1 MARYSELRV
10 HGVSG
15 TPPRAMLYTDP
26 TTLGDKSEFT
36 RVFSPPVVDKRYDT
50 KAFHWGGLTSGSWT
64 TAFWILLAP
73 FVFAN
78 VAGWMA
84 TRTGRFHQAM
94 IRLAGLG
101 LTALFT
107 AQAVTALVLMPF
119 LWLQDRGLTPSRI
132 RWSVAALVVVVGG
145 GYLFI
150 VWRFSTRTHFDTW
163 GSAAKLQLLF
173 GTTPDSLQ
181 VTTEA
186 DPTPELDRS
195 DPAGKTVADSA
206 TWTAPPI
213 LHRLRRIHLGV
224 GLAVIALAA
233 GAFTGH
239 SRLWIVIAG
248 VVAILVVIMVA
259 TSFWPGSSVVLWATG
274 LAPWL
279 GVAALGSSLGSV
291 LITDAAAWNPAGIH
305 KTVLAISG
313 ALFVVTLA
321 SLGNGLRTV
330 GALVIGTQLGGVLG
344 IAAGLIME
352 RLLGLARQGD
362 LPETALAANGAG
374 WVAVAMLVMI
384 EVLLFWALLT
394 TLVPADKTSRGW
406 EGLLRHIVLRSHQLL
421 RVAALYGLTAGAIAV
436 YKVYRCD
443 NLSPLCLGNP
453 DRSEFHQ
460 VVIVVA
466 ILVGVLAMLRLYAFL
481 AAAFL
486 KALAIG
492 AGVVFVAGSIWLGLT
507 SWLNI
512 KGFSGPG
519 LVEVATTIAIV
530 VPGAAMFRS
539 IFSGVSEG
547 QVRRRKVGI
556 LWDLGSFW
564 PRWYHPLAP
573 PAYGPIA
580 VSKLR
585 DELNAR
591 PQQILAAH
599 SQGSLIAAVTL
610 SQIEDGSQPTG
621 FLTYGSQLGE
631 LYPKMF
637 PAAGIDA
644 LVNDIAA
651 DPDPDASRRYPDWIN
666 LWRDSDPIGGHYV
679 KALGD
684 YEGDY
689 DRRLNR
695 IVTNGRGH
703 FRYEQTEAYTRER
716 DRIMERV
723 PEPSSEP
730 DLPTIQQPPS

>member
-15 TPPRAMLYTDP
+15 TPPRDMLYTDP
-26 TTLGDKSEFT
+26 TTLAHRTKFT
-36 RVFSPPVVDKRYDT
+36 RVFSPPVIDEGYDT

-94 IRLAGLG
+94 VRLAGLG

-119 LWLQDRGLTPSRI
+119 LWLQDRGLTSLRI

-150 VWRFSTRTHFDTW
+150 IWRFSTRTHFGSW
-163 GSAAKLQLLF
+163 GAAAKLQLLF
-173 GTTPDSLQ
+173 GTTPDSLRLA
-181 VTTEA
+181 TKA
-186 DPTPELDRS
+186 DPAPELDTS
-195 DPAGKTVADSA
+195 DPAGKTVTDSA
-206 TWTAPPI
+206 MWAVSPI

-224 GLAVIALAA
+224 GLAVIALATD
-233 GAFTGH
+233 AFTGH
-239 SRLWIVIAG
+239 PRLWMVMAA
-248 VVAILVVIMVA
+248 VVATLIVVMVA
-259 TSFWPGSSVVLWATG
+259 TSFWPGSLVVLWATG
-274 LAPWL
+274 LSPWL
-279 GVAALGSSLGSV
+279 GVAALGSSLGAV
-291 LITDAAAWNPAGIH
+291 LVTDVTAWNPAGIH
-305 KTVLAISG
+305 KTVFAISG
-313 ALFVVTLA
+313 ALFVVTVA

-330 GALVIGTQLGGVLG
+330 GALVIGAQLGGVLG
-344 IAAGLIME
+344 IAAGSIME
-352 RLLGLARQGD
+352 GLLGLTGQGE
-362 LPETALAANGAG
+362 LPDTALAANGAG

-384 EVLLFWALLT
+384 EVLALWALLT
-394 TLVPADKTSRGW
+394 TLVPADRTSRGW
-406 EGLLRHIVLRSHQLL
+406 EGLLRHIVLRGHQLL
-421 RVAALYGLTAGAIAV
+421 RVAALYGLAAGAIAI
-436 YKVYRCD
+436 YKAYECG
-443 NLSPLCLGNP
+443 NLDPLCLGNP
-453 DRSEFHQ
+453 DESGIHRS
-460 VVIVVA
+460 VIVVA
-466 ILVGVLAMLRLYAFL
+466 ILIGLLALLRLYAFL
-481 AAAFL
+481 GRGFL

-492 AGVVFVAGSIWLGLT
+492 VGVAGVAGAILLGLRG
-507 SWLNI
+507 WLNI
-512 KGFSGPG
+512 GAFPGPG
-519 LVEVATTIAIV
+519 LVEVATTVTIL

-580 VSKLR
+580 VSELR

-591 PQQILAAH
+591 PRQILAAH
-599 SQGSLIAAVTL
+599 SQGSLIAAATL
-610 SQIEDGSQPTG
+610 SQIDPDNQPTG

-631 LYPKMF
+631 LYPNMF
-637 PAAGIDA
+637 PAAGIDT
-644 LVNDIAA
+644 LVAEIAA
-651 DPDPDASRRYPDWIN
+651 GPDPNASRRYPDWVN

-679 KALGD
+679 EALGD
-684 YEGDY
+684 YEDED
-689 DRRLNR
+689 DRRFNR
-695 IVTNGRGH
+695 IVTTGRGH
-703 FRYEQTEAYTRER
+703 FRYEQTEAYARER
-716 DRIMERV
+716 DRVMEPV
-723 PEPSSEP
+723 PEPPSEL
-730 DLPTIQQPPS
+730 DLPTIQ